1 MMAIEARGLGHQFN
15 QHWVFRNL
23 AFSIPAGGS
32 LAILGANGAG
42 KSTLV
47 KLIAG
52 QLTHT
57 EGTLAHTVAGK
68 TIEAENLY
76 RHLSWCAP
84 YIEAYPALTVQESFA
99 LHFRFKACL
108 LSGAAECLDMLQLT
122 AHARKPLHQLSS
134 GLLQR
139 VYLGLALFSQSAL
152 LLLDEPTSHMDEANA
167 AFALALVTAHRAGR
181 TLVLASN
188 MEREYEHF
196 HERLPLS

>member
-1 MMAIEARGLGHQFN
+1 MMAIEAQGLGRQFN

-23 AFSIPAGGS
+23 SFSIAAGGS

-57 EGTLAHTVAGK
+57 AGTLTHTLAGK
-68 TIEAENLY
+68 ALEPENLY
-76 RHLSWCAP
+76 SHLSWCAP
-84 YIEAYPALTVQESFA
+84 YIEAYPALTVRESFA

-108 LSGAAECLDMLQLT
+108 LSGAAECLDALQLT
-122 AHARKPLHQLSS
+122 AHAHKPLHQLSS

-139 VYLGLALFSQSAL
+139 AYLGLALFSQSAL
-152 LLLDEPTSHMDEANA
+152 LLLDEPTSHMDEGNA
-167 AFALALVTAHRAGR
+167 AFVLSLVDAHCAGR

-188 MEREYEHF
+188 MEREYEAVKT
-196 HERLPLS
+196 RLTLS